1 MSTTSNFKR
10 FLKWGLVAIPIGSL
24 AYINR
29 HFYFGN
35 MYKVHKFDETD
46 LSETSK
52 KYVEQNN
59 LVSPHTFQNYVKKY
73 DHDHFFEK
81 SILNQMNGL
90 NEYNIFL
97 DKNYYQVITDEVEAS
112 KEEKQKAHH
121 AAKLHCIFTANS
133 RVQGHL
139 GIVHGGFTSTLFD
152 NLAGSLAFLVADYKP
167 AVTAYLNVAYKKPL
181 KIGKEYIG
189 VVEVD
194 KIEDR
199 KIFLK
204 GKIVDNANIIYTT
217 FDSLFI
223 KTQMDGFLSTEL
235 EKKLQD
241 DKQTHDEQHNLAHA
255 NKKN

>member
-1 MSTTSNFKR
+1 MSSSSNFKR

-46 LSETSK
+46 LSESTR
-52 KYVEQNN
+52 KYVEQNG
-59 LVSPHTFQNYVKKY
+59 LVMPHTFQNYVKKY

-97 DKNYYQVITDEVEAS
+97 DKNYCQVITDEVQTTP
-112 KEEKQKAHH
+112 EEKQKAQNS
-121 AAKLHCIFTANS
+121 AKLHCIFTANS

-139 GIVHGGFTSTLFD
+139 GIIHGGFTSTLFD
-152 NLAGSLAFLVADYKP
+152 NLAGTLAFLVADYKP
-167 AVTAYLNVAYKKPL
+167 AVTSYLNVSYKKPM
-181 KIGKEYIG
+181 KIGKEHICI
-189 VVEVD
+189 VEVD
-194 KIEDR
+194 KIEDQ

-204 GKIVDNANIIYTT
+204 GKVIDNANIIYTT

-223 KTQMDGFLSTEL
+223 KTPMDNFVSKEL

-241 DKQTHDEQHNLAHA
+241 EKQTHDQQHQVVP
-255 NKKN
+255 NKK